1 MTMPDEAYREAG
13 PDERDDGLPDVPT
26 LDVDM
31 AAHVV
36 MERATFPP
44 SRPSL
49 ALAAGRRFV
58 AERAPILRSSF
69 GSAVL
74 LGLRFVQARLISVW
88 GLIVAAWFCPPAVF
102 AAFAVFSAAVNFV
115 STASLL
121 RLEAV
126 FFRSN
131 DPVRLGLAFR
141 LASVVGA
148 AFLALTGLVLLALAL
163 TGWVAPAVAF
173 FFLVSLAGRSVL
185 RLIWSEAT
193 AEGDFRAIGNSNI
206 VQAVVQP
213 VIMLVLIG
221 IFGPKA
227 LALFMADACGHLLAA
242 AYLLRRRHAALLPLV
257 QPRLWSV
264 ESLVAAAY
272 RWRDAPRA
280 LLPAALLAYGFS
292 IAPIL
297 ALPYASNALLAAHV
311 ALAMRLL
318 DMPAQ
323 MFGTVSTPLALNR
336 LRSYAGARRHFW
348 VRALT
353 IGLIAASIAL
363 FAASG
368 LVGYLADGL
377 LGGSKWE
384 GVGDVIAIM
393 SLFYCGIALVG
404 PLQEIAT
411 LSRQPLWQVLTNAL
425 ALLAMVGV
433 MLWYGALTPALLV
446 AIGTVSVARTL
457 VHVVFIWLH
466 LGDAGNAA
474 SRDFTAMGA
483 RP

>member
-1 MTMPDEAYREAG
+1 MG
-13 PDERDDGLPDVPT
+13 
-26 LDVDM
+26 
-31 AAHVV
+31 
-36 MERATFPP
+36 
-44 SRPSL
+44 S
-49 ALAAGRRFV
+49 ALQILVKAGRRHV
-58 AERAPILRSSF
+58 RDNAAMSIRELSPAQAHERLAHGAVLIDVREAHERAGGMAEGARGVAKGELQADPAAHLPRHDQEILLICQSGKRS
-69 GSAVL
+69 AD
-74 LGLRFVQARLISVW
+74 
-88 GLIVAAWFCPPAVF
+88 AAQF
-102 AAFAVFSAAVNFV
+102 
-115 STASLL
+115 L
-121 RLEAV
+121 LEAGYTHV
-126 FFRSN
+126 
-131 DPVRLGLAFR
+131 
-141 LASVVGA
+141 ASV
-148 AFLALTGLVLLALAL
+148 TGG
-163 TGWVAPAVAF
+163 TVAWREQ
-173 FFLVSLAGRSVL
+173 S
-185 RLIWSEAT
+185 
-193 AEGDFRAIGNSNI
+193 
-206 VQAVVQP
+206 
-213 VIMLVLIG
+213 
-221 IFGPKA
+221 
-227 LALFMADACGHLLAA
+227 
-242 AYLLRRRHAALLPLV
+242 LPLV

-411 LSRQPLWQVLTNAL
+411 LSRQPLWQVVTNAL
-425 ALLAMVGV
+425 ALPAMVGV

-446 AIGTVSVARTL
+446 AIGAVSVARTL

-466 LGDAGNAA
+466 LGDAGTAA
-474 SRDFTAMGA
+474 GRDFTAMGA

>member
-1 MTMPDEAYREAG
+1 MMPTDQAHQEGQTGGNE
-13 PDERDDGLPDVPT
+13 PGLPDVPAV
-26 LDVDM
+26 DVDM
-31 AAHVV
+31 ATHVV

-49 ALAAGRRFV
+49 VLAAGRRFV
-58 AERAPILRSSF
+58 TERAPILRSSF

-88 GLIVAAWFCPPAVF
+88 GLIVAAALCPPSVF
-102 AAFAVFSAAVNFV
+102 AAFAVFSAAANFV

-126 FFRSN
+126 FFQSS
-131 DPVRLGLAFR
+131 DTARLGLAFR
-141 LASVVGA
+141 LTTAVGA
-148 AFLALTGLVLLALAL
+148 VFLSLTALAL
-163 TGWVAPAVAF
+163 IGLALSGWVAPAVAF
-173 FFLVSLAGRSVL
+173 FFLISLTARSIL
-185 RLIWSEAT
+185 RLLWAEAT
-193 AEGDFRAIGNSNI
+193 AEGDFRAIGNSNV

-213 VIMLVLIG
+213 VIMLALIG

-227 LALFMADACGHLLAA
+227 LALFMADACGHVLAA
-242 AYLLRRRHAALLPLV
+242 FYLLRRRYRALLPLV
-257 QPRLWSV
+257 DPDLWSRG
-264 ESLVAAAY
+264 SLVAAAHH
-272 RWRDAPRA
+272 WRDAPRA

-323 MFGTVSTPLALNR
+323 MFGTVSIPLALNR
-336 LRSYAGARRHFW
+336 LRTYSGARRRFW
-348 VRALT
+348 VRLMT
-353 IGLIAASIAL
+353 LGLIAASVGL
-363 FAASG
+363 FAAAAVFG
-368 LVGYLADGL
+368 HLVDGFL
-377 LGGSKWE
+377 DGSQWD
-384 GVGDVIAIM
+384 GVGAVIAVM

-425 ALLAMVGV
+425 ALVAMIGV
-433 MLWYGALTPALLV
+433 MLWYGALTPALLF
-446 AIGTVSVARTL
+446 AIGVVSVVRTL
-457 VHVVFIWLH
+457 LHAVFIWLH
-466 LGDAGNAA
+466 LGDADDVAA
-474 SRDFTAMGA
+474 REFGA
-483 RP
+483 VSAKS